1 MFLYALKWIAVT
13 LLYQGFVHNIA
24 YLFEFQENIALTY
37 QNLSLG
43 IETFIISSILR
54 EKIFYHSWWRVA
66 LQLIC
71 RNSENFLISQSKWL

>member
-43 IETFIISSILR
+43 IETAWRSI
-54 EKIFYHSWWRVA
+54 FPFSGP
-66 LQLIC
+66 
-71 RNSENFLISQSKWL
+71 F

>member
-13 LLYQGFVHNIA
+13 WLYQGFVHNIA

-43 IETFIISSILR
+43 IETAWRSI
-54 EKIFYHSWWRVA
+54 FPFSGP
-66 LQLIC
+66 
-71 RNSENFLISQSKWL
+71 F